1 MSEWKAGG
9 IIGVRVMGVSP
20 SGRVHVRVDG
30 HGDRVTIDPA
40 FIEPIPRPMT
50 DAEAALVERMIS
62 RRLDPKCP
70 GNRFSIETGEFVD
83 AVIAERAPHDP
94 LVELKALARTLIP
107 SDRETML
114 AAIARME
121 AKMKETK

>member
-1 MSEWKAGG
+1 MTKWKVGDVIGLRVEGVTLGG
-9 IIGVRVMGVSP
+9 WPTVRTRNGMAL
-20 SGRVHVRVDG
+20 
-30 HGDRVTIDPA
+30 IDHET
-40 FIEPIPRPMT
+40 IEPIPRPMT

-121 AKMKETK
+121 TKMKEAKQ

>member
-1 MSEWKAGG
+1 MTKWKVGGKAMVEIAHISANGG
-9 IIGVRVMGVSP
+9 INLCGAGAFF
-20 SGRVHVRVDG
+20 
-30 HGDRVTIDPA
+30 IDLDA
-40 FIEPIPRPMT
+40 LQPIPRPMT

-114 AAIARME
+114 AAIARLE
-121 AKMKETK
+121 ARMKEQKQ

>member
-1 MSEWKAGG
+1 MTKWKVGDVIGLPVVGVTLGG
-9 IIGVRVMGVSP
+9 WPTVRTRNG
-20 SGRVHVRVDG
+20 
-30 HGDRVTIDPA
+30 TALIDHET
-40 FIEPIPRPMT
+40 IEPIPRPMT